1 MGGIQIVRTQ
11 IFGDFRPP
19 TLPLVRI
26 LYREIY
32 YFNMERTHLADPPP
46 PPFKRTYYL
55 NAPKGMI
62 T

>member
-46 PPFKRTYYL
+46 PSFQAYVLFECP
-55 NAPKGMI
+55 
-62 T
+62 